1 MQDDTPTSPTGV
13 FTRSNSG
20 GAITVLGNGQNSN
33 TYPPGPIRDLILTD
47 LQDNATFTLSFTFPG
62 DDLNTGTVKNYSI
75 FYSKNISDLQDL
87 HPNSPVDFI
96 TEDMLNCD
104 WCTLDPL
111 PVFSE
116 SFLWVN
122 SSYFDPEVQYYFRVL
137 AVDNGGKTS
146 TSNMVAFT
154 PCPFWLEV
162 YNKQDLSSFYVK
174 LYY

>member
-1 MQDDTPTSPTGV
+1 M
-13 FTRSNSG
+13 
-20 GAITVLGNGQNSN
+20 ITVLGNGQNSN

-146 TSNMVAFT
+146 TSNMAAFT